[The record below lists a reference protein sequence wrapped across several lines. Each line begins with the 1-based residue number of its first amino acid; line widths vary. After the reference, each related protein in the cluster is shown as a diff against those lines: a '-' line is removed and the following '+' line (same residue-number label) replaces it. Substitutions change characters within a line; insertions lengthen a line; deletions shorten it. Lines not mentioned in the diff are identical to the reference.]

1 MSLGSPNYDPEEEE
15 GRRKQT
21 HISKKDATILLILAV
36 VAIFALIPVYRYLMA
51 VRNSHLCTQNL
62 LDIGTAMDAYA
73 ADNDD
78 HFPPVYMVADDG
90 VGPKVFDNKAVF
102 SWVSAIS
109 QYTKKPE
116 SFKCPAAEPNEGVL
130 NLPGTPGPEIVS
142 DYGMYAGLSLVARG
156 SIPQISDVVLV
167 TDSDNQGAD
176 GTYDPL
182 PLKDSKGNP
191 VPDGMVIGL
200 NNTNLDEAN
209 RSLQTLTQAKYA
221 TRIAFPDTANDN
233 FGDSTFTRHPDGIN
247 VLMADL
253 HREHLH
259 GPAAFVSHPG
269 NNKGAGIVGLWA
281 VP

>member
-1 MSLGSPNYDPEEEE
+1 MSLGGTNYDPQEEE
-15 GRRKQT
+15 GRGKQS
-21 HISKKDATILLILAV
+21 HISKRDLTILAV
-36 VAIFALIPVYRYLMA
+36 FAFVAIIALIPVYRYLMA
-51 VRNSHLCTQNL
+51 VRDSHLCTQNL
-62 LDIGTAMDAYA
+62 LDIGTAMESYA

-109 QYTKKPE
+109 QYTKKSE

-130 NLPGTPGPEIVS
+130 NLPGTSGPDIVS
-142 DYGMYAGLSLVARG
+142 DYGMYAGLSTASRG
-156 SIPQISDVVLV
+156 SIPQIANVILI
-167 TDSDNQGAD
+167 TDTDNQGAD
-176 GTYDPL
+176 NTYDPL

-200 NNTNLDEAN
+200 NNTNLEESN
-209 RSLQTLTQAKYA
+209 RSLKTLTQAKFA
-221 TRIAFPDTANDN
+221 TRIAFPDSAKGD
-233 FGDSTFTRHPDGIN
+233 FGDSTITRHPDGIN

-259 GPAAFVSHPG
+259 GPADFVSHPG
-269 NNKGAGIVGLWA
+269 NNKGAGIVGFWA